1 MRSILV
7 VSGLLIALSTSA
19 DAATMHHPRAWHHHS
34 SNAASSFNLAPDW
47 SYERSAPPVRYEYAP
62 PAYNDGGPNN
72 VGGLVGGHP
81 EGG

>member
-7 VSGLLIALSTSA
+7 VLGLSIALCTSA
-19 DAATMHHPRAWHHHS
+19 DAAIMHHPRTWHHHS
-34 SNAASSFNLAPDW
+34 PNVASSFNLAPGW
-47 SYERSAPPVRYEYAP
+47 SYERTAPSVHYEYAP

-72 VGGLVGGHP
+72 LGGLVGGHP